1 MLEITIVENK
11 NAPIALLN
19 GRKLTCEDMQI
30 VDYYLLRNNKVKQ
43 KTSFFPKMKIYWKLN

>member
-30 VDYYLLRNNKVKQ
+30 VDYYLLRNNKVKK